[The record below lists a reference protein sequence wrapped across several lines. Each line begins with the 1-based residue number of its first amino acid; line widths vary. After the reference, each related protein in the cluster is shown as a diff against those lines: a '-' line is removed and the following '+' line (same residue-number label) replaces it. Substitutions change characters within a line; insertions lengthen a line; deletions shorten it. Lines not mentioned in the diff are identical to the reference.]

1 MYLLFVPKH
10 MSVFWGCNFLA
21 SLCLKENRHWYHLIQ
36 DAQKRGA
43 IIKTCDKNYR
53 HDAMKILKLK
63 PLLQR
68 SLTHPPAVAPEA
80 SRPQGGLP
88 SSKQDGE
95 LSKTSFASSLYHSP
109 SDSREAIVTDAA
121 KDPER
126 PPNQDW
132 LRDPRLLRR
141 MGLAFDAQGI
151 NLREPQP
158 LSPQHS
164 GAVPP
169 SGAPGCP
176 GSPQEPCTIGQQGV
190 TLNNHTPHMQCDS
203 PAASTDTSTSKKKC
217 DQEEGV
223 LGHRRETR
231 ALSEG
236 DQEWW
241 ASSHTKRNSDW
252 DERGL
257 EEDSSSK
264 KRRVL

>member
-1 MYLLFVPKH
+1 
-10 MSVFWGCNFLA
+10 MSVFWGCNFLP

-109 SDSREAIVTDAA
+109 SDSKEATVTEAA

-141 MGLAFDAQGI
+141 MGLALDAQGI
-151 NLREPQP
+151 SLREPQP

-164 GAVPP
+164 GAAPP
-169 SGAPGCP
+169 LGTPGCP
-176 GSPQEPCTIGQQGV
+176 GVPRSQAPSGSRESP
-190 TLNNHTPHMQCDS
+190 
-203 PAASTDTSTSKKKC
+203 
-217 DQEEGV
+217 
-223 LGHRRETR
+223 
-231 ALSEG
+231 
-236 DQEWW
+236 
-241 ASSHTKRNSDW
+241 
-252 DERGL
+252 
-257 EEDSSSK
+257 
-264 KRRVL
+264 